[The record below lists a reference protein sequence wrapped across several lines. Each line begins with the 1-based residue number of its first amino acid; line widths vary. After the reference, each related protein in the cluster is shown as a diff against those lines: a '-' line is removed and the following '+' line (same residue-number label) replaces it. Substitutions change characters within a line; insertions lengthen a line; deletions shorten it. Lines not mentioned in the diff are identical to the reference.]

1 MTNNNNNNNNN
12 NDNNNNYR
20 PVSLTSMVVMY
31 VICDNQHDGFRP
43 LCVTHLLQLVH
54 ECLSILDDRGSVD
67 AIFLDFAKAFDKVFH
82 PYLLL
87 KLMLWNQ
94 GSFIGMD
101 LRFLDYKKTN
111 RRNRWPFFRLV

>member
-1 MTNNNNNNNNN
+1 M
-12 NDNNNNYR
+12 
-20 PVSLTSMVVMY
+20 
-31 VICDNQHDGFRP
+31 
-43 LCVTHLLQLVH
+43 
-54 ECLSILDDRGSVD
+54 D
-67 AIFLDFAKAFDKVFH
+67 AIFLDFAKAFDKVSH

-111 RRNRWPFFRLV
+111 HVGIAGHFSGWSEVTSGVPQGSILGPLLFLVYINEFSLAVKCNRGHLC

>member
-1 MTNNNNNNNNN
+1 
-12 NDNNNNYR
+12 
-20 PVSLTSMVVMY
+20 MVVIY

-43 LCVTHLLQLVH
+43 LRLCVTYLLQLVH
-54 ECLSILDDRGSVD
+54 EWLRILDDRGSVD
-67 AIFLDFAKAFDKVFH
+67 AIFLDLAKAFAKVSH
-82 PYLLL
+82 PQLLL

-111 RRNRWPFFRLV
+111 RQ